1 MKQKIILSGSGR
13 VVPGCLLAERV
24 ETRLH
29 VQWMSAEQ
37 TLAEGQI
44 RSSERWNFPGQKM
57 RNGCAAT
64 RSWQHCQAILPCLH
78 PPKYHI
84 FGVICLPASEKAVA
98 SYFNTLLWNFVGYKL
113 IPVPRPPPKKKKKK
127 SKNWWICLKRWAYG
141 SILETGA
148 LGIVL
153 SQPCPKPAGVGWW
166 TWGDGRRGDGHTVMM
181 GTGWWVQGQG
191 AAEQELS
198 GGEAASTSPGTAER
212 HTPLC
217 KSPFESNTATIVKG
231 INQEPITKTASHLG
245 CKKE

>member
-44 RSSERWNFPGQKM
+44 PSSERWNFPGQKM

-113 IPVPRPPPKKKKKK
+113 IPVPSPPPKKKKKRARTGEYVWK
-127 SKNWWICLKRWAYG
+127 DGLMEVSLKLEPWALCWA
-141 SILETGA
+141 SPA
-148 LGIVL
+148 L
-153 SQPCPKPAGVGWW
+153 SQQVWDDGHGAMGAGVMGTRWW
-166 TWGDGRRGDGHTVMM
+166 WAQGDGCRGKGP
-181 GTGWWVQGQG
+181 QSRSF
-191 AAEQELS
+191 QE
-198 GGEAASTSPGTAER
+198 GRQQAP
-212 HTPLC
+212 
-217 KSPFESNTATIVKG
+217 
-231 INQEPITKTASHLG
+231 HLG
-245 CKKE
+245 LRKGTHHFVNHHLKAIQLL